1 VKSKRRGS
9 KLAKP
14 DMAKITELVYDEIKF
29 TQEKPP
35 NLIFVPSRDVLLKLM
50 RVCCECK
57 DTVELHY
64 LL

>member
-1 VKSKRRGS
+1 M
-9 KLAKP
+9 KP
-14 DMAKITELVYDEIKF
+14 DMAKITELVYDENKY
-29 TQEKPP
+29 TKEKPP